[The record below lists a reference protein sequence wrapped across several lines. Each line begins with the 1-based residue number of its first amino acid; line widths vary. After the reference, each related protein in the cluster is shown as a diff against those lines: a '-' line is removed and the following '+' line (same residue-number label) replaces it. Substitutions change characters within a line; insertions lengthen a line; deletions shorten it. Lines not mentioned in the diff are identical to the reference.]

1 MRDLMDNV
9 PLEQMDP
16 TAKFNIHEPGRPKL
30 VFAPDPAHDN
40 RLLEWVPL
48 SLAERLKAQY
58 NRNKTHFAIAQDLIQ
73 AAQDVYVARIVRA
86 VVEQVLTER
95 GFIAAVPVAIPTPQE
110 QPRLEERSAPA
121 EPEVPAVIRQR
132 GRPKKVLKTLER

>member
-9 PLEQMDP
+9 PLEQMDL

-73 AAQDVYVARIVRA
+73 AAQDIYVAKIVRA

-95 GFIAAVPVAIPTPQE
+95 GFIQAAPQAASVAALTEPAPQV
-110 QPRLEERSAPA
+110 
-121 EPEVPAVIRQR
+121 EPEVPAAIKHR
-132 GRPKKVLKTLER
+132 GRPRKVLKALER